1 MADTSNDTL
10 LDYSYYFTYSVS
22 NLGDSTLGDQEQSLS
37 GYALPISPFIFIPT
51 VGTVDVNDGYSNK
64 RIVWDFGDGTRQEAI
79 TGVHAYTEPGTYKIK
94 SYLYDKDGNGYYNTF
109 SKTVDVY
116 DFVEDKILLKLDTPV
131 SHDTGEVKNP
141 ISVTQ
146 FNSIRT
152 VNKNNG
158 PAPIVLHADAKDVD
172 VNYDLF
178 ETGNINKTYGHLLP
192 SHTFIQRLSGSD
204 NIIENIPV
212 DKLIA
217 TNYTSLYAT
226 VSAGANRSIII
237 PASES
242 DEGSVFVGVSSTND
256 VYFRSDVPSNYDL
269 TLGFEEGSIFDFTN
283 TTTYGVKANIRQNP
297 DYSSLTVTSNGL
309 DGEDNVSFN
318 KFDINPVKFS
328 CSKIS
333 FVVRVKDSEGFS
345 HRYIPLVELCP
356 LPNTGHLPLTASLVN
371 DDQEFEAEFYNDF
384 SSVADDLEPG
394 DFLIP
399 GENNGFHGGFFKGYF
414 TIDTDEILED
424 VRIRVSTVYGGQELE
439 GESEKFTIYPE
450 EYYTVAKKGE
460 DVDFTAVFKDVAMQ
474 PLFND
479 SKLLMNDFFGSIFGS
494 IESAQDSLGKST
506 YEKIE
511 NFLDN
516 NSIIDYTN
524 IDQLASILKML
535 DLSSINKYS
544 LPPKIKRLMD
554 ILSISQ
560 SRLFGDVNQNR
571 EDFNSFG
578 YIDTGT
584 YGKDRCR
591 PIPENGAV
599 FTYAGFDIVAF
610 EKYSGKWT
618 TLNTMLPLC
627 ASVPPKVTNLV
638 LDPSPIQNEDYFTCL
653 VGDLVCT
660 PIITETLTAINVEN
674 DYFHICI
681 ENSFNEADKLLL
693 ETEYYSLS
701 DYNES
706 WGWPL
711 TLDKDESL
719 FDLYEFYY
727 KNRYEKVDVENSVIN
742 FNDENTTIERKY
754 THNEWIR
761 PDGVVSNI
769 FSNALYDGLGLI
781 DCAQSIPLS
790 AIVTKEVVTV
800 GDIDTSTYTVG
811 SVITYR
817 VSAENPNDIDLANVG
832 IVETLRGA
840 PTSLINR
847 GGIKA
852 VFNDKGYIPAGESI
866 WIEYSYQTSEEDIV
880 DLDMVSDDSI
890 YTISNTAAF
899 TSNDLKCP
907 AISNTVD
914 VSVFIPLKDLIVTKN
929 VVSSGP
935 YRVGE
940 PVTYEIV
947 IDNQNYV
954 NIVAKITDSLPGAPD
969 SLVNRSGYVSL
980 FADEGTT
987 IPRRE
992 SVSVRYDYY
1001 PTLQDIGELTNTA
1014 SVSSSRLTTTTSNPV
1029 VINVPTLDNFVV
1041 SKEVITGTGPYEIS
1055 ETITYQITAT
1065 NINSIAVTGA
1075 TLVDSLPNAPTTLIN
1090 RTGDVDIFTG
1100 TTIQPMSSVVAGYDY
1115 VVALSDIENLTN
1127 VATITSNEAADS
1139 PSNSVEVE
1147 INGLSALR
1155 VNKTLNTAPPYRVGQ
1170 ALNYTV
1176 TVENLNALDITNV
1189 RLEDSI
1195 APITPAGGNA
1205 SLLGTPGINLVGRTT
1220 ESVDY
1225 EYIIT
1230 LDDVTAASIVNTVSA
1245 FSDILPTTVDAISE
1259 ITIPIEGL
1267 QNILISKTID
1277 SQKDIYFIG
1286 DVIKYNVDVV
1296 NPNNVTLPNVQLQ
1309 DTLSPIRNEAGD
1321 ITLFTGT
1328 TLAPLESKSVEYEY
1342 VVANNGNIVNTASI
1356 TSDLTP
1362 SVSSSTTA
1370 YVTTPK
1376 DLRITKSVVTGAGP
1390 YEVGDSVTYLITVHN
1405 DNDVDLTGVKVDDD
1419 FSSITVIG
1427 GDAGLM
1433 GSGISIPAGESRNV
1447 RYTYNVP
1454 ECAGVTTITNTATVT
1469 NAGPAALI
1477 LPPVSVTATII
1488 VDENRWDFVCDLF
1501 DSKTRNWE
1509 TEDETRWGTDPNK
1522 FSGRDINWSG

>member
-22 NLGDSTLGDQEQSLS
+22 NLGESTITQEQSLS

-51 VGTVDVNDGYSNK
+51 IGEVDVGSGYSNK

-109 SKTVDVY
+109 SQTVEVY
-116 DFVEDKILLKLDTPV
+116 DFIEDKIQLSLDSPV
-131 SHDTGEVKNP
+131 EHNTNEVKNP
-141 ISVTQ
+141 ITVTQ

-152 VNKNNG
+152 FNRNNG
-158 PAPIVLHADAKDVD
+158 PAPITLHADAKDND

-178 ETGNINKTYGHLLP
+178 DTGNIDKTYGHLLP
-192 SHTFIQRLSGSD
+192 SHTFIKRSSIG
-204 NIIENIPV
+204 NVVENIPI
-212 DKLIA
+212 DSLRSDQ
-217 TNYTSLYAT
+217 YTSLYAA
-226 VSAGANRSIII
+226 VSSGPSKSIIV
-237 PASES
+237 PTDKEQSGA
-242 DEGSVFVGVSSTND
+242 VFVGLSCTND
-256 VYFRSDVPSNYDL
+256 IYFRSDVPGNYDL
-269 TLGFEEGSIFDFTN
+269 VLGFEDESVFDFTN
-283 TTTYGVKANIRQNP
+283 TTTYGVKADITQNP
-297 DYSSLTVTSNGL
+297 DFQKLTVTSNGL
-309 DGEDNVSFN
+309 DGEDNPTFN

-333 FVVRVKDSEGFS
+333 FVVRVKDDEGFS
-345 HRYIPLVELCP
+345 HKYIPLVELCP
-356 LPNTGHLPLTASLVN
+356 LPNTGHLPLTASLAN

-384 SSVADDLEPG
+384 SSVQDDLEPG

-399 GENNGFHGGFFKGYF
+399 GEFNGFHGGFFKGYL
-414 TIDTDEILED
+414 TIDTDEILKD
-424 VRIRVSTVYGGQELE
+424 VKIQVNTVYNGRSLY

-460 DVDFTAVFKDVAMQ
+460 DVNFTNVFKDVAMQ

-494 IESAQDSLGKST
+494 IESAQDSIGKST

-535 DLSSINKYS
+535 NLPSINKYS

-554 ILSISQ
+554 MLSISQ

-591 PIPENGAV
+591 PIPPDGAV

-627 ASVPPKVTNLV
+627 ASSPPRFKTLV
-638 LDPSPIQNEDYFTCL
+638 SDASPIENEEYFTCL
-653 VGDLVCT
+653 VGDLSCT
-660 PIITETLTAINVEN
+660 PIVTESLTAINVEN
-674 DYFHICI
+674 GYFHICI
-681 ENSFNEADKLLL
+681 ENSFNEDDKLLL

-711 TLDKDESL
+711 TLDKDGSL

-754 THNEWIR
+754 THDEWIR
-761 PDGVVSNI
+761 PDGIVSNI

-781 DCAQSIPLS
+781 DCDQSIPLS
-790 AIVTKEVVTV
+790 AIATKRVLTT
-800 GDIDTSTYTVG
+800 GDVDSNTYTIG
-811 SVITYR
+811 STISYS
-817 VSAENPNDIDLANVG
+817 VSAENPNNIPLTYVG
-832 IVETLRGA
+832 LVETLRGA
-840 PTSLINR
+840 PESLINR
-847 GGIKA
+847 AGNTELID
-852 VFNDKGYIPAGESI
+852 NLGYIPPGETVSI
-866 WIEYSYQTSEEDIV
+866 DYSYKTSEEDIV
-880 DLDMVSDDSI
+880 DLNMVSDDSI
-890 YTISNTAAF
+890 YTVSNTAAF
-899 TSNDLKCP
+899 TSGDLKCP
-907 AISNTVD
+907 AITNTVD
-914 VSVFIPLKDLIVTKN
+914 VNVFIPLKEFIVTKN
-929 VVSSGP
+929 VISSGP

-940 PVTYEIV
+940 PVTYEVV

-954 NIVAKITDSLPGAPD
+954 NVIAKVEDSLPGAP
-969 SLVNRSGYVSL
+969 STLTNITGYASL
-980 FADEGTT
+980 FTDTGVN
-987 IPRRE
+987 IPPRE
-992 SVSVRYDYY
+992 SISVQYDYY
-1001 PTLQDIGELTNTA
+1001 PTLQDIGELTNIAT
-1014 SVSSSRLTTTTSNPV
+1014 VSSSRLPTTTSNPV
-1029 VINVPTLDNFVV
+1029 VIDVPTLDNFVV

-1065 NINSIAVTGA
+1065 NINSVAVTGA
-1075 TLVDSLPNAPTTLIN
+1075 TLVDSLPNAPATLVN
-1090 RTGDVDIFTG
+1090 RTGDIDIFTG
-1100 TTIQPMSSVVAGYDY
+1100 TTIQPMSTVVAGYDY
-1115 VVALSDIENLTN
+1115 VVALSDIESLTN

-1155 VNKTLNTAPPYRVGQ
+1155 VDKTLNTAPPYKVGEV
-1170 ALNYTV
+1170 LNYTV
-1176 TVENLNALDITNV
+1176 SVENTNLLDIPNV
-1189 RLEDSI
+1189 RIEDSI
-1195 APITPAGGNA
+1195 APITAVGGDSN
-1205 SLLGTPGINLVGRTT
+1205 LLSPNSITLPGRTT
-1220 ESVDY
+1220 ASVDY
-1225 EYIIT
+1225 EYTIT
-1230 LDDVTAASIVNTVSA
+1230 LDDVTTGNIVNTVSA
-1245 FSDILPTTVDAISE
+1245 FSDILPTTVDAIGE
-1259 ITIPIEGL
+1259 V
-1267 QNILISKTID
+1267 TID
-1277 SQKDIYFIG
+1277 VDELDDIRITKSINSPKAIYFIN
-1286 DVIKYNVDVV
+1286 DVIRYTVDVV
-1296 NPNNVTLPNVQLQ
+1296 NPNKITLPNVQLV
-1309 DTLSPIRNEAGD
+1309 DDLSPLRNETGD
-1321 ITLFTGT
+1321 TTLFTGT
-1328 TLAPLESKSVEYEY
+1328 TLAPLEAKSVSYEY
-1342 VVANNGNIVNTASI
+1342 IVSNNGNIVNTATI

-1362 SVSSSTTA
+1362 SVSDSTTA
-1370 YVTTPK
+1370 FVTTPK

-1390 YEVGDSVTYLITVHN
+1390 YEVGDEVTYVITVYN
-1405 DNDVDLTGVKVDDD
+1405 DNDVTLTGVKVDDD
-1419 FSSITVIG
+1419 FTAVTVVGGEAELIG
-1427 GDAGLM
+1427 NGVN
-1433 GSGISIPAGESRNV
+1433 IPAGESRNV
-1447 RYTYNVP
+1447 RYKYTIP
-1454 ECAGVTTITNTATVT
+1454 ECAGPVTNIVNTATVT
-1469 NAGPAALI
+1469 NTGPAALI
-1477 LPPVSVTATII
+1477 RPPVSVTATIK

-1509 TEDETRWGTDPNK
+1509 TEDTSRWGTDPIVFTGK
-1522 FSGRDINWSG
+1522 DVKWDG